1 MGLKTK
7 KPSIYVCHAGLI
19 NIEIPLIYK
28 NQCFGAITAG
38 QVLCEDMEG
47 YPADQI
53 SGRVD
58 YSDSEGLYEY
68 YKEIKVLSR
77 KQIEATTASLASI
90 CNYILQKFAY
100 AQIQQDL
107 AANREKLL
115 LYEKQQIE
123 LKHQLKMAQF
133 DALQK
138 QVTPHFIFNVINTIS
153 RLLSMKEYDTA
164 AKMLDSF
171 ASMMR
176 YSLLDVKSTVM
187 LKQELNYIENFLMI
201 QKIRCGDRIEYELEC
216 DPGLREIEVPFF
228 FLQPL
233 VENSIKH
240 GLLDK
245 PEGGKVLLACAK
257 VKDGCVITLEDNG
270 TGIEAGKLHSIK
282 ENLLTTK
289 GSRDSEHIGL
299 YNCYNRLKLL
309 FGSNMKFFI
318 ESESGKGTAIQI
330 MFHL

>member
-1 MGLKTK
+1 MGLRTK

-28 NQCFGAITAG
+28 DQCFGAITAG

-47 YPADQI
+47 YPTDEI

-58 YSDSEGLYEY
+58 YSDSEELYEY

-77 KQIEATTASLASI
+77 KQIEATAASLASI

-107 AANREKLL
+107 VANREKLL
-115 LYEKQQIE
+115 LYENQQIE

-164 AKMLDSF
+164 AKMLESF

-176 YSLLDVKSTVM
+176 YSILDVKSTVM
-187 LKQELNYIENFLMI
+187 LSQELKYIENFLMI
-201 QKIRCGDRIEYELEC
+201 QKIRFGERIEYVVECSPEL
-216 DPGLREIEVPFF
+216 LVIEVPFF

-240 GLLDK
+240 GLLEK
-245 PEGGKVLLACAK
+245 REGGKVSLTCAK
-257 VKDGCVITLEDNG
+257 AGNECIITLVDNG
-270 TGIEAGKLHSIK
+270 LGIGTNKLLNIK
-282 ENLLTTK
+282 KNLLTTI
-289 GSRDSEHIGL
+289 STQDSEHIGL
-299 YNCYNRLKLL
+299 HNCYNRLKLL
-309 FGSNMKFFI
+309 FGSHMKFFI
-318 ESESGKGTAIQI
+318 ESESGRGTTIQI
-330 MFHL
+330 TIQL